1 MPNRFLSLRARG
13 GRLIEMYMKGCQ
25 NDIWQ
30 KIRHKFYWTYQ
41 NIYHGLT
48 WVMIH
53 SHFCCTAILKFE
65 TFKHFFN
72 ISLFQF
78 VVYLKR
84 NLLDFPFIR
93 ALDFWWVEWVENC
106 ALSDSTPLDDNI
118 QFLKGNFG
126 AFVWT
131 LNSVNVLKE
140 QFEMSGTSNFPNIS
154 HKWSASHQQYSLPIA
169 IINHK
174 QL

>member
-1 MPNRFLSLRARG
+1 MIYDRKSDTNF
-13 GRLIEMYMKGCQ
+13 IEH
-25 NDIWQ
+25 
-30 KIRHKFYWTYQ
+30 IR
-41 NIYHGLT
+41 NIYHEFDLSNDT
-48 WVMIH
+48 FF
-53 SHFCCTAILKFE
+53 FCCTAILKFE
-65 TFKHFFN
+65 TFKYFFN

-154 HKWSASHQQYSLPIA
+154 HKWSASHLQYSLPIA

-174 QL
+174 QLWNTSRTSYDTMVW